1 MNGKIAQTAPAEPAG
16 TPGKEKTPTQTNRRI
31 TTRQI
36 AIAGIC
42 GATGMVLAFTPL
54 GLIPV
59 PNLAGAATTL
69 HIPAIVAGVFGG
81 PIVGAFTGLILAIS
95 SWILYSGQ
103 FLTFAG
109 GNLLVA
115 LAAAFLPRLL
125 IGVIAYYTFRF
136 FSLQWTKKILARV
149 IGAFTFGFLALGIL
163 YLTGSPTLRVE
174 WWLTALHILP
184 IVAGM
189 LVGPV
194 VGGLTG
200 LLLGGGIW
208 WLWSSSI
215 VSISGGNVVASILW
229 VFLPL
234 LVIGTLGYYSSRVF
248 RSSWGGPLFAA
259 LAGTLMNTVGVL
271 GIIYVFGD
279 IAMRPA
285 LIPIILLNPIVE
297 LGLAIV
303 VITPLVAGLR
313 KELHYAFSR

>member
-1 MNGKIAQTAPAEPAG
+1 MNGKSTQTSPAEPAG
-16 TPGKEKTPTQTNRRI
+16 TPGTDKTSTRADRRI

-42 GATGMVLAFTPL
+42 GATGLVLAFTPL

-81 PIVGAFTGLILAIS
+81 PMVGAFTGLILAIS

-115 LAAAFLPRLL
+115 LLAAFLPRLL
-125 IGVIAYYTFRF
+125 IGVVAYYTFKV
-136 FSLQWTKKILARV
+136 FSLQGTKKIFARV

-163 YLTGSPTLRVE
+163 YLAGSPTLRVE
-174 WWLTALHILP
+174 WWLTALHVVP
-184 IVAGM
+184 IVLGM
-189 LVGPV
+189 LVGPIG
-194 VGGLTG
+194 GGLTG
-200 LLLGGGIW
+200 LLMGGGIW
-208 WLWSSSI
+208 LLQSTAI
-215 VSISGGNVVASILW
+215 LSISGGNVVASVLW

-234 LVIGTLGYYSSRVF
+234 LVMGVLGYYSSRLF
-248 RSSWGGPLFAA
+248 CSSWGGPLFAA
-259 LAGTLMNTVGVL
+259 LAGTLTNTVGVL
-271 GIIYVFGD
+271 GIIYIFGD
-279 IAMRPA
+279 SAMRPA

-313 KELHYAFSR
+313 KELQYAFRR